1 MWVAAIFCQLDCSL
15 TEPLCTDGVGNGIA
29 LDSEEHA
36 MAKKIA
42 CRTGG
47 VYRGVKDDEDAAL
60 AIRMYYEGLAKS
72 FRRDE
77 TVWSEPYLDSMGI
90 GLVTTAAR
98 VRSTYYGLCMPCFV
112 R

>member
-1 MWVAAIFCQLDCSL
+1 MWVAADFCQLDCSL

-98 VRSTYYGLCMPCFV
+98 VRSTYYALCMPCFV
-112 R
+112 E

>member
-1 MWVAAIFCQLDCSL
+1 
-15 TEPLCTDGVGNGIA
+15 
-29 LDSEEHA
+29 

-47 VYRGVKDDEDAAL
+47 VYRGVKDNEDAAL

-77 TVWSEPYLDSMGI
+77 TVWSEPYLDSMGL

-98 VRSTYYGLCMPCFV
+98 VRSTCYGVCMPCFV
-112 R
+112 EWVIGCADRPFTRGRMGTWSASLLQTSLSKTWLR

>member
-1 MWVAAIFCQLDCSL
+1 MLVNRSRSTHVGTSSFLPAGLLFYGAV
-15 TEPLCTDGVGNGIA
+15 CTDGVGNGIA

-60 AIRMYYEGLAKS
+60 AIRMYYERLAK
-72 FRRDE
+72 
-77 TVWSEPYLDSMGI
+77 
-90 GLVTTAAR
+90 
-98 VRSTYYGLCMPCFV
+98 
-112 R
+112 